1 MSYLIDVCLCTH
13 NPELQKFKVVLDA
26 ITRQTL
32 PPKTWQL
39 IVVDND
45 SSPPLKED
53 TFTNLKSRGINIV
66 LVREPVSGV
75 LNARRKAVEVAT
87 SPWILFVDDDNVIS
101 DDYLETGLDYATK
114 HKEIACFGGRIL
126 LQPEIKVEKW
136 IKQLLPL
143 LAIRDYGKNEVVSRL
158 ENWGPW
164 MPPSAGLFIRNE
176 IAKRFFEVVDTN
188 KAYESLGRRGKQLKS
203 GLDYMMVKEGPLM
216 GYACAYT
223 PELKLTH
230 ILDPRRLT
238 FGYMLK
244 INWAY
249 GRSHVIIRNI
259 ERNRKKDF
267 SKRRRNR
274 LVIIAGIPLRIFN
287 EFLISPLYGLCKMA
301 YRCGYFWQRSITYFA
316 LKLGI

>member
-45 SSPPLKED
+45 SSPPLKQDNFAKLE
-53 TFTNLKSRGINIV
+53 SCGIKVI
-66 LVREPVSGV
+66 LVNEPVPGV
-75 LNARRKAVEVAT
+75 VNARRKAVEVAT

-176 IAKRFFEVVDTN
+176 IAKRFFEVVDKN

-216 GYACAYT
+216 GYACAYV
-223 PELKLTH
+223 PDLELIH
-230 ILDPRRLT
+230 MLDPNRLT
-238 FGYMLK
+238 LHYMMK

-259 ERNRKKDF
+259 EKNRKKGIPIA
-267 SKRRRNR
+267 RRNR
-274 LVIIAGIPLRIFN
+274 LWIIARVPLRICN
-287 EFLISPLYGLCKMA
+287 ELFISPLYALCKMS
-301 YRCGYFWQRSITYFA
+301 YRFGYIWQRTITYVAF
-316 LKLGI
+316 KLGI